1 MPSPFIVFWLLFAN
15 SIPLE
20 YKETGNELVAIKKL
34 PQIPLPIDDEYQD
47 TQENANNLEQLSYRR
62 PMRVTA
68 IVYFPQCHP
77 PVSFPRCP
85 RCEIT
90 MEREY
95 QSYCDRCGQ
104 QLSWRGYG
112 KHTTVI
118 IIQPRDQSP

>member
-1 MPSPFIVFWLLFAN
+1 M
-15 SIPLE
+15 
-20 YKETGNELVAIKKL
+20 GNELVAIKRL
-34 PQIPLPIDDEYQD
+34 PQIALPVDDED
-47 TQENANNLEQLSYRR
+47 RTKQETADILEQLSYRR

-68 IVYFPQCHP
+68 IAYFPHCHP
-77 PVSFPRCP
+77 PVSFPVCP

-104 QLSWRGYG
+104 QLSWRGFG